1 MLLYVGI
8 ATLLIVTATTLVVV
22 TLILRNARRSVDLAE
37 SRMKYLREEQAR
49 LAYLREERGS
59 LKEELRQEREQHL
72 EAERRAERFK
82 QERLLLRQDQEQLV
96 EELEQEHENYLEAH
110 RRAERLGQE
119 HLLLEQERNQ
129 LMEELKQEREQH
141 LEDHRRA
148 ERLSQECLL
157 LEQERNQLMEE
168 LKREREQHLEDQ
180 RRAERLSQESLL
192 LRQDQGQ
199 LAEDLE
205 QERAKHLK
213 AEQQAWQE
221 QEGWERERRA
231 RRDAERRADQS
242 ERELQELQVVQ
253 RHRRVQQENALPV
266 LGGVSEDLLAT
277 RELLGER
284 SFSRQKAQEAE
295 RTQRP
300 ASSPKSRIPETTASK
315 PAEGTLED
323 KKPRLGMWH
332 PHPDDGAVSRGRP
345 SAGRARAQSDA
356 PLKTDHKHYDKYLE
370 NYQGYVELAD
380 KLYQTRDNG
389 EVPPGSR
396 AEREWE
402 KRMRRVNDGI
412 ERTTA
417 RLDILEEYN
426 PELATDERISHRA
439 SIARRQSKLGK

>member
-1 MLLYVGI
+1 MAEMLLYVGI
-8 ATLLIVTATTLVVV
+8 GALLIVTATTLVVA

-37 SRMKYLREEQAR
+37 DRMKYLREEQAR

-72 EAERRAERFK
+72 EAERRAERFR

-96 EELEQEHENYLEAH
+96 EELEQEHESYLEAH

-119 HLLLEQERNQ
+119 QLLLEQERNQ
-129 LMEELKQEREQH
+129 LMEDLKREREQH
-141 LEDHRRA
+141 LENQRRA

-157 LEQERNQLMEE
+157 LEQERNQLMED

-180 RRAERLSQESLL
+180 RRAERLNQECLL
-192 LRQDQGQ
+192 LRQDQGH

-205 QERAKHLK
+205 QERAKHLE
-213 AEQQAWQE
+213 AEQRAWQE
-221 QEGWERERRA
+221 QEGWERERRV
-231 RRDAERRADQS
+231 RRDAERRAGQS
-242 ERELQELQVVQ
+242 ERELEEIQVVQ
-253 RHRRVQQENALPV
+253 RDRKVQQENSIHV
-266 LGGVSEDLLAT
+266 LGGLSEDLL
-277 RELLGER
+277 
-284 SFSRQKAQEAE
+284 AE

-300 ASSPKSRIPETTASK
+300 ASFPRSGIPETTASK
-315 PAEGTLED
+315 PAEGPPEA
-323 KKPRLGMWH
+323 KRPRLGMWH
-332 PHPDDGAVSRGRP
+332 PHPDDDAVSRGKP
-345 SAGRARAQSDA
+345 QAGRARTQSDA

-370 NYQGYVELAD
+370 NYQGYVELAE
-380 KLYQTRDNG
+380 KLCQTRDNG
-389 EVPPGSR
+389 EVPSGSP

-426 PELATDERISHRA
+426 PELATDDRISHRA